1 MSFHCRV
8 IYHLLMKSSQNV
20 IKALGMNVLQV
31 LIGTLESLKKAIN
44 FNSIVGQ
51 PLSMRAH
58 IQVKQIVR
66 AVFDSI
72 DLILGR
78 IIQVGSSYTD
88 STLAKQIMITYA
100 TVFSIPDFG
109 DELFEVSGSAFL
121 STITSLN

>member
-109 DELFEVSGSAFL
+109 DELFEV
-121 STITSLN
+121 

>member
-88 STLAKQIMITYA
+88 SSLAKQIMITYA

-109 DELFEVSGSAFL
+109 DELFEVLGSAFFL
-121 STITSLN
+121 F